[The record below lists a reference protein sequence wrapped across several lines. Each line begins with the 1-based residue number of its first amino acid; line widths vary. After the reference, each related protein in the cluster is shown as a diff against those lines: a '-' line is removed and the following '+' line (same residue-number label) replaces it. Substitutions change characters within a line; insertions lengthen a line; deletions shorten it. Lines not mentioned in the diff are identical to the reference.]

1 MDFQSELLDVKNVS
15 DCEEL
20 ATVDAYNDDEVAAGW
35 LTCLEEVFEGIESV
49 KVLDRDVSL
58 TGFDIER
65 DHAVLAICKSGK
77 KTAHVSLSSI
87 EWPKLSKAQQLWLK
101 AWNRYGGNG

>member
-1 MDFQSELLDVKNVS
+1 MDFQSELLDVKKVS

-20 ATVDAYNDDEVAAGW
+20 ATIDANSEDEVATGW
-35 LTCLEEVFEGIESV
+35 LTCLEEVFEGVESV
-49 KVLDRDVSL
+49 KVLGQDVRLS
-58 TGFDIER
+58 GFDIER
-65 DHAVLAICKSGK
+65 DHAVIAICKSGK
-77 KTAHVSLSSI
+77 KSARVSLSSI